1 VATAQHSGRSCAV
14 EVFADTVLTQLETA
28 VAELHRTL
36 SHPMHIWLERFG
48 ARLMELHP
56 AMGAVTAAQHAVQ
69 AHPEA
74 AELEPEEAAELF
86 VAEAPPGITG
96 APE

>member
-1 VATAQHSGRSCAV
+1 MVA
-14 EVFADTVLTQLETA
+14 VFADTVPKKLETA
-28 VAELHRTL
+28 VAALHNTPA
-36 SHPMHIWLERFG
+36 HPLHIWLERFG

-56 AMGAVTAAQHAVQ
+56 TMGAITAAQHAVQ

-96 APE
+96 TPE